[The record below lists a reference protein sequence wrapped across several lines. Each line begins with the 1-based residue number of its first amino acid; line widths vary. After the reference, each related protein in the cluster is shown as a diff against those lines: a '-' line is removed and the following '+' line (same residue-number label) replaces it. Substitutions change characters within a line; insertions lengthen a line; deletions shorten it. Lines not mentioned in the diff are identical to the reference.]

1 MPEIAA
7 FRQTAHVQVT
17 MAVHIPEMGATP
29 AHDGRRLPLGGHT
42 PAVQNAI
49 ALANHGATPD
59 AFDNRTLIRIAHE
72 INRIMVFLSITSL
85 KSPTLASRR
94 SFTESPDYLQSLDR
108 GLQVLRAFNR
118 ERPRCT
124 LSEVAAQTGLSRAV
138 ARRGLLTLQHLG
150 YVAAEGRRFFLTPRV
165 LELGYSYL
173 SSLDLNELAQEAMEE
188 LSRRVG
194 ESCSMAV
201 LDGSEIIYVARV
213 AVRRLMSVA
222 LGVGARLP
230 AFAASMGRVL
240 LAAKSDSDLGAWLR
254 ENTFRPITAHT
265 VYKTRALQAEILKVR
280 RQGYAFVSQELELGL
295 CSVAVPLRSATGV
308 TVCGLNVSMRYSNDV
323 QAVALKKMLPALHEA
338 RHAIERSMA
347 RNGWQPVTVS
357 RSAYG

>member
-1 MPEIAA
+1 MIW
-7 FRQTAHVQVT
+7 
-17 MAVHIPEMGATP
+17 
-29 AHDGRRLPLGGHT
+29 
-42 PAVQNAI
+42 
-49 ALANHGATPD
+49 
-59 AFDNRTLIRIAHE
+59 
-72 INRIMVFLSITSL
+72 LSINSL
-85 KSPTLASRR
+85 KPPAMVLRR
-94 SFTESPDYLQSLDR
+94 SFTQSPDYIQSLDR

-124 LSEVAAQTGLSRAV
+124 LSEIAAQIGLSRAV
-138 ARRGLLTLQHLG
+138 ARRSLLTLQHLG
-150 YVAAEGRRFFLTPRV
+150 YVAAQGRHFFLTPRV

-173 SSLDLNELAQEAMEE
+173 SSLDLTELAHEAMEQ
-188 LSRRVG
+188 LSQRVG

-201 LDGSEIIYVARV
+201 LDGSDIVYVARV

-240 LAAKSDSDLGAWLR
+240 LADKSDSELSTWLR

-265 VYKTRALQAEILKVR
+265 IDKPQALRAEIVKVR

-295 CSVAVPLRSATGV
+295 CSIAVPIRSITGV
-308 TVCGLNVSMRYSNDV
+308 AVCGLNVSMRYSNDV
-323 QAVALKKMLPALHEA
+323 RSVALKKMLPALQQA
-338 RHAIERSMA
+338 RHAIERA
-347 RNGWQPVTVS
+347 VGRNGWQPLAIS